1 MSHYKQQ
8 LKFRNGIVKTKNHPV
23 LKFGQVVNIIEETE
37 DLYRVKL
44 HPNSQ
49 AEIISKEDLL
59 VNNGK

>member
-1 MSHYKQQ
+1 MNNKPSAKYRH
-8 LKFRNGIVKTKNHPV
+8 GIVRTHNHPS

-44 HPNSQ
+44 HNNCQ

-59 VNNGK
+59 VNK